1 MTPPKRWRVGAD
13 ALPLLSHAMISLNVP
28 ARLYHMHKANEDMT
42 TCTNLPE
49 LPNVLVY
56 RLNGIK
62 FKDLSPGLQRALLWD
77 TGLVLSLDGSRFV
90 QILIASGYSVLNVIV
105 SPDIIQDV
113 GGCSLKDKCKRDT
126 ICYAL
131 EDCSASSLYNLTQ
144 CAVHEITSVSSISG
158 SLWSEHNDI
167 AAGSDFRIFGQEGSS
182 TLYKILENPSVLVQ
196 DFPCPSSP
204 TSIIPWRQV
213 SRSDPKWSMSTQDS
227 LVDIWVMEES
237 QRTCNILAVVFMAL
251 FGLSVVVLV
260 LLLV

>member
-1 MTPPKRWRVGAD
+1 M
-13 ALPLLSHAMISLNVP
+13 
-28 ARLYHMHKANEDMT
+28 
-42 TCTNLPE
+42 
-49 LPNVLVY
+49 
-56 RLNGIK
+56 
-62 FKDLSPGLQRALLWD
+62 
-77 TGLVLSLDGSRFV
+77 LSLDGSRFV

-113 GGCSLKDKCKRDT
+113 GGCTLKDKCKRDT

-260 LLLV
+260 LLLVYFQKKEHQNHALLAILSNYHSSGACTDTSTELASLGFISASTEQSSIHQK